1 MAEKKTRGLFARN
14 LVPFLVA
21 ALFLLAGI
29 FLSAF
34 RWASAELP
42 SPAKLQTIEPPV
54 KTELY
59 DINGKLVYEFY
70 KENRSLVPLAK
81 IPRYLVEGTIAIEDR
96 HFRKHWGVDI
106 HGIGRAAV
114 KNLLRGDVKGEGAS
128 TITMQLAR
136 NLFLT
141 YEKTFSRKI
150 KEAILALRIER
161 AYSKDEI
168 LEMYFNQIYFGEGAY
183 GVQAATRMFFA
194 KNVDELTI
202 AEGAVL
208 TGVLRNHREYSPRR
222 HPDVALKRRN
232 FVLKV
237 MLDDK
242 IISREEYASAV
253 AAPLGVTPSKM
264 SARDAPYF
272 AEAVRL
278 YLDERYGSNQVY
290 EGGLR
295 VYSTLDLR
303 LQRAAELALEK
314 QMCQLEESM
323 KYGVRR
329 CYQANAQVSSS
340 GNQQFMPYVQ
350 GAVIAIDPGNGHIKA
365 MVGGRSFEDSEFNR
379 AVQTKRQPGSAFK
392 PFIYVTALDNGYK
405 PCDMVT
411 DAPIT
416 FVGAGGKP
424 WIPHNY
430 DRTFRGEMTL
440 RYALQ
445 HSINIPA
452 IKLLRSVG
460 PTSVADYA
468 KRMGLR
474 GKIQNDLTVA
484 LGTSEV
490 SLVDL
495 TSAMGVLANEGIRA
509 EPLMILRVEDKE
521 GRVLEKNVP
530 RTEEVLSAQTSYM
543 ATSML
548 QSVVDHGTGFGARVM
563 GFYSPA
569 AGKTGTTDDFTDAW
583 FVGYTPQLA
592 VGVWVGFDK
601 KKTLGSGMSGNV
613 AALPVWTEIML
624 QAGTIFNFTDFS
636 VPEGIVHVEI
646 CRDSHLLALE
656 GCPEKTVEVFREGE
670 EPKEFCYRHVGRDPR
685 KEVRDEQEMRRTRR

>member
-1 MAEKKTRGLFARN
+1 MADQQTLGFVRRN
-14 LVPFLVA
+14 RVPILVA
-21 ALFLLAGI
+21 GLFLLAGI

-34 RWASAELP
+34 RWASAGLP

-59 DINGKLVYEFY
+59 DINGELVYEFY

-96 HFRKHWGVDI
+96 QFRKHWGVDI
-106 HGIGRAAV
+106 QGIGRAAA
-114 KNLLRGDVKGEGAS
+114 KNILRGNVTAEGAS

-150 KEAILALRIER
+150 KEAILAFRIER

-183 GVQAATRMFFA
+183 GAQAASKMFFA
-194 KNVDELTI
+194 KNVDELSI
-202 AEGAVL
+202 AEAAVL

-222 HPDVALKRRN
+222 HPDTALRRRN
-232 FVLKV
+232 FVLRV
-237 MLDDK
+237 MLNDE
-242 IISREEYASAV
+242 IINKEEYEAAV
-253 AAPLGVTPSKM
+253 AAPLGVTPSRM
-264 SARDAPYF
+264 SPRDAPYF
-272 AEAVRL
+272 AETVRL

-303 LQRAAELALEK
+303 LQRAAEMALEK
-314 QMCQLEESM
+314 QMCHLEETM
-323 KYGVRR
+323 KYKVRR
-329 CYQANAQVSSS
+329 CYQPNWEGGAGDNH
-340 GNQQFMPYVQ
+340 FMPYVQ
-350 GAVIAIDPGNGHIKA
+350 GAVLAIDPSNGYIKA
-365 MVGGRSFEDSEFNR
+365 MVGGRSFEESEFNR

-392 PFIYVTALDNGYK
+392 PFIYVAALDNGYV
-405 PCDMVT
+405 PCDTIT
-411 DAPIT
+411 DEPIS
-416 FVGAGGKP
+416 FVGAGGRP
-424 WIPHNY
+424 WVPHNY

-445 HSINIPA
+445 LSINIPA

-460 PTSVADYA
+460 PSTVADYA
-468 KRMGLR
+468 RRMGLR
-474 GKIQNDLTVA
+474 ARIPNELTVA

-490 SLVDL
+490 SLLDL
-495 TSAMGVLANEGIRA
+495 TSAMGVLADEGIRA
-509 EPLMILRVEDKE
+509 EPLMILRVEDRE
-521 GRVLEKNVP
+521 GRVLERNVT
-530 RTEEVLSAQTSYM
+530 RTQEVLSAQTSYL
-543 ATSML
+543 ATNML

-563 GFYSPA
+563 GFYAPA

-583 FVGYTPQLA
+583 FVGYTPQL
-592 VGVWVGFDK
+592 VLGVWVGFDK
-601 KKTLGSGMSGNV
+601 KKTLGSGMTGTV

-624 QAGTIFNFTDFS
+624 QAGSLYNFTDFS
-636 VPEGIVHVEI
+636 VPEGVIQVEI
-646 CRDSHLLALE
+646 CKESHLLALE

-670 EPKEFCYRHVGRDPR
+670 EPKEFCYKHAGRDSGREPR
-685 KEVRDEQEMRRTRR
+685 GDPGTRKTWY